1 MNRKTALITGGGRNI
16 GLEITKVFAQE
27 GYDIAITGRDAAQ
40 IAVAAAELEKAY
52 PNARVRGY
60 ALELSSM
67 ESVRSLVE
75 QLRIDMPRID
85 TLVCNA
91 GHLGVDL
98 DIYTTTEAD
107 FDTVFDT
114 NVKGNFF
121 LIQGISKGMMEAN
134 KGSIVLMSSVQSK
147 GAVEGRTVYGATKGA
162 LNVLNKYLAY
172 DLAPY
177 GIRVN
182 AVVLGAVHTQ
192 RWDALPEEICN
203 ERRRAYP
210 IGRESSGKEV
220 GDAVLF
226 LAEDTS
232 ASITGTEICV
242 DSGLLIGIQSYK
254 ERKHHVNNGGKQK

>member
-1 MNRKTALITGGGRNI
+1 MERKTVLITGGGRNI
-16 GLEITKVFAQE
+16 GLEITKSFAAR
-27 GYDIAITGRDAAQ
+27 GYDIAITGRDEAAVKQ
-40 IAVAAAELEKAY
+40 IAANLEQEY
-52 PNARVRGY
+52 PQARIRGY
-60 ALELSSM
+60 GLELSNM
-67 ESVRSLVE
+67 ESVWALVGRLE
-75 QLRIDMPRID
+75 TEMPRID

-98 DIYTTTEAD
+98 DIYTTTEED
-107 FDTVFDT
+107 YDTVFNT

-121 LIQGISKGMMEAN
+121 LIQGIAKSMMN
-134 KGSIVLMSSVQSK
+134 VKKGSIVLMSSVQSK

-192 RWDALPEEICN
+192 RWDALPEEVCA

-210 IGRESSGKEV
+210 LGREASGKEV

-226 LAEDTS
+226 LAEDCS
-232 ASITGTEICV
+232 ASITGTEICI
-242 DSGLLIGIQSYK
+242 DSGLLVGIQSYK
-254 ERKHHVNNGGKQK
+254 ERKRNI

>member
-1 MNRKTALITGGGRNI
+1 MEKKTVLITGGGRNI
-16 GLEITKVFAQE
+16 GLEITKAFAAR
-27 GYDIAITGRDAAQ
+27 GYDIAITGRSETTAREIAAK
-40 IAVAAAELEKAY
+40 LEREY
-52 PNARVRGY
+52 PDARVRGY
-60 ALELSSM
+60 GLELSNM
-67 ESVRSLVE
+67 ESVRDLVE
-75 QLRIDMPRID
+75 RLRKEMPRID

-98 DIYTTTEAD
+98 DIYTTTEEN

-121 LIQGISKGMMEAN
+121 LIQGISKAMMEER
-134 KGSIVLMSSVQSK
+134 KGAIVLMSSVQSK

-192 RWDALPEEICN
+192 RWDALPEEVCN

-254 ERKHHVNNGGKQK
+254 ERKYHV

>member
-1 MNRKTALITGGGRNI
+1 MEKKTVLITGGSRNI
-16 GLEITKVFAQE
+16 GLEITKVFA
-27 GYDIAITGRDAAQ
+27 GRDYDIAITGRNEESVQ
-40 IAVAAAELEKAY
+40 AVARELEAQY

-60 ALELSSM
+60 ALELSDM
-67 ESVRSLVE
+67 ESIRALVKRLKTE
-75 QLRIDMPRID
+75 MPRVD

-98 DIYTTTEAD
+98 DIYTTTEED
-107 FDTVFDT
+107 FDTVFNT

-121 LIQGISKGMMEAN
+121 LIQGISESMMEAK

-182 AVVLGAVHTQ
+182 AVILGAVHTQ
-192 RWDALPEEICN
+192 RWDALPEEICE
-203 ERRRAYP
+203 ERRKAYP
-210 IGRESSGKEV
+210 LGREASGQEV

-226 LAEDTS
+226 LAEDAS

-242 DSGLLIGIQSYK
+242 DSGLLVGIQSYK
-254 ERKHHVNNGGKQK
+254 ERKKHI

>member
-1 MNRKTALITGGGRNI
+1 MEKKTVLITGGGRNI
-16 GLEITKVFAQE
+16 GLEITRSFAE
-27 GYDIAITGRDAAQ
+27 KGYDIAITGRSEAAVQ
-40 IAVAAAELEKAY
+40 EIAEKLEREY
-52 PNARVRGY
+52 PDARVRGY
-60 ALELSSM
+60 GLELSQM
-67 ESVRSLVE
+67 ESVHALVSRLE
-75 QLRIDMPRID
+75 SEMPRID

-107 FDTVFDT
+107 YDTVFDT

-121 LIQGISKGMMEAN
+121 LIQGVSKGMMKTK

-192 RWDALPEEICN
+192 RWDALPEEVCN

-210 IGRESSGKEV
+210 LGREASGKEV

-232 ASITGTEICV
+232 AAITGTEICI
-242 DSGLLIGIQSYK
+242 DSGLLVGIQSYK
-254 ERKHHVNNGGKQK
+254 ERKNHI

>member
-1 MNRKTALITGGGRNI
+1 MDRKTVLITGGGRNI
-16 GLEITKVFAQE
+16 GLEITKTFARA
-27 GYDIAITGRDAAQ
+27 GYDIAITGRDEVHMQAAAQ
-40 IAVAAAELEKAY
+40 KLQKEY
-52 PNARVRGY
+52 PDARIRGY
-60 ALELSSM
+60 TLELSDMASIFA
-67 ESVRSLVE
+67 LT
-75 QLRIDMPRID
+75 QKLKADMPRID

-98 DIYTTTEAD
+98 DIYTTTEKD
-107 FDTVFDT
+107 YDEVFNT

-121 LIQGISKGMMEAN
+121 LIQAISKGMMEEK

-192 RWDALPEEICN
+192 RWDALSEEVCN

-210 IGRESSGKEV
+210 IGREASGHEV

-226 LAEDTS
+226 LAEDIS
-232 ASITGTEICV
+232 AAMTGTEICI
-242 DSGLLIGIQSYK
+242 DSGLLVGIQSYK
-254 ERKHHVNNGGKQK
+254 ERKHHIPKKEEQA

>member
-1 MNRKTALITGGGRNI
+1 MERKTVLITGGGRNI
-16 GLEITKVFAQE
+16 GLEITKAFAQR
-27 GYDIAITGRDAAQ
+27 GYDIAITGRDPEQ
-40 IAVAAAELEKAY
+40 MERIAGELAAAY
-52 PNARVRGY
+52 PAARVRGY
-60 ALELSSM
+60 ALELSDMASIRALTKRLA
-67 ESVRSLVE
+67 S
-75 QLRIDMPRID
+75 DMPRID

-98 DIYTTTEAD
+98 DIYTTTEED

-121 LIQGISKGMMEAN
+121 LIQAVSRRMMEVK

-182 AVVLGAVHTQ
+182 TVVLGAVHTR
-192 RWDALPEEICN
+192 RWDELPEEVCN

-210 IGRESSGKEV
+210 LGREATGQEV

-232 ASITGTEICV
+232 AAITGTEICI
-242 DSGLLIGIQSYK
+242 DSGLLVGIQSYK
-254 ERKHHVNNGGKQK
+254 ERKHHLG

>member
-1 MNRKTALITGGGRNI
+1 MERKTVLITGGGRNI
-16 GLEITKVFAQE
+16 GLEITKSFAE
-27 GYDIAITGRDAAQ
+27 RGYDIAITGRSEAAVQ
-40 IAVAAAELEKAY
+40 EIAQSLEKEY
-52 PNARVRGY
+52 SQARIHGY

-67 ESVRSLVE
+67 ASIRALMERLE
-75 QLRIDMPRID
+75 IDMPRID

-98 DIYTTTEAD
+98 DIYTTTEEDYDA
-107 FDTVFDT
+107 VFDT

-121 LIQGISKGMMEAN
+121 LIQAVSKGMMKEK

-182 AVVLGAVHTQ
+182 AVVLGAVHTR
-192 RWDALPEEICN
+192 RWDELPEEICK

-210 IGRESSGKEV
+210 LGREASGREV

-232 ASITGTEICV
+232 AAITGTEVCI
-242 DSGLLIGIQSYK
+242 DSGLLVGIQSYK
-254 ERKHHVNNGGKQK
+254 ERKKHMG

>member
-1 MNRKTALITGGGRNI
+1 MERKTVLITGGSRNI
-16 GLEITKVFAQE
+16 GLEITKVFAEQ
-27 GYDIAITGRDAAQ
+27 GYDIAITGRSEETAQ
-40 IAVAAAELEKAY
+40 AVARELEAQF
-52 PNARVRGY
+52 PDARIRGY

-67 ESVRSLVE
+67 ASVRALVSRLE
-75 QLRIDMPRID
+75 TEMPRID

-98 DIYTTTEAD
+98 DIYTTTEED
-107 FDTVFDT
+107 YDTVFDT

-121 LIQGISKGMMEAN
+121 LIQGISKGMMKEK

-182 AVVLGAVHTQ
+182 TVVLGAVHTQ
-192 RWDALPEEICN
+192 RWDDLPEEICN

-220 GDAVLF
+220 GNAVLF
-226 LAEDTS
+226 LAEDSS

-242 DSGLLIGIQSYK
+242 DSGLLVGIQSYK
-254 ERKHHVNNGGKQK
+254 ERKKHI

>member
-1 MNRKTALITGGGRNI
+1 MEKKTVLITGGGRNI
-16 GLEITKVFAQE
+16 GLEITRAFAQR
-27 GYDIAITGRDAAQ
+27 GYDIAVTGRNE
-40 IAVAAAELEKAY
+40 AVVQETARELEREY
-52 PNARVRGY
+52 PQARIRGY
-60 ALELSSM
+60 GLELSDM
-67 ESVRSLVE
+67 ESVRTLVGRLE
-75 QLRIDMPRID
+75 TEMPRID
-85 TLVCNA
+85 ALVCNA

-121 LIQGISKGMMEAN
+121 LIQGISKGMMKAE

-210 IGRESSGKEV
+210 LGREASGKEV
-220 GDAVLF
+220 GDAVAF

-232 ASITGTEICV
+232 ASITGTEVCI
-242 DSGLLIGIQSYK
+242 DSGLLVGIQSYK
-254 ERKHHVNNGGKQK
+254 ERKHHISKKEERA